1 MAENLLEELH
11 MFAAD
16 HNHTLNTI
24 TLLDDVTA
32 LDEQLNDLLRRA
44 STANNVS
51 SRAEVKNKDNAAEI
65 ARIEAVYREIAELG
79 AELGRSL
86 DESRQLLNDSR
97 HRLNDTIFNNAV
109 RTCAKRIYCCV
120 ILVLLCYKCTQC
132 YVLSCTAPGAT
143 WHQSDGRNERIAR

>member
-16 HNHTLNTI
+16 HNHTLDTV

-32 LDEQLNDLLRRA
+32 LDEQLTDLLRRA
-44 STANNVS
+44 SAANNVS

-97 HRLNDTIFNNAV
+97 HRLNETILNNAV
-109 RTCAKRIYCCV
+109 CVHVRAYTC
-120 ILVLLCYKCTQC
+120 
-132 YVLSCTAPGAT
+132 
-143 WHQSDGRNERIAR
+143 